1 MLDYIRYCLKTWSDR
16 FEARLTYE
24 GKEEEI
30 LMKYLDNRYE
40 TYD

>member
-1 MLDYIRYCLKTWSDR
+1 MLDYIRYCLNSCSDP
-16 FEARLTYE
+16 FESRLTYE

-30 LMKYLDNRYE
+30 LMKYLDSRYE

>member
-1 MLDYIRYCLKTWSDR
+1 MIQYILYCLKSWSDH
-16 FEARLTYE
+16 FESRLTYE

-30 LMKYLDNRYE
+30 LMKCLDNRYE